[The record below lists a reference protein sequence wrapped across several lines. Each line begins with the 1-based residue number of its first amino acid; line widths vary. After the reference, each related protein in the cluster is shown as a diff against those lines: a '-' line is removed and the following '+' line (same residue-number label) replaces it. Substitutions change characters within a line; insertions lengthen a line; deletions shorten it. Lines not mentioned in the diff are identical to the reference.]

1 MYSLSMQTEGADSII
16 RMLKYVPYAVK
27 EEVGRAM
34 EKSAYKMEG
43 TAKSNAPV
51 KTGSL
56 RRNIKKQKL
65 NVTSSNIEITID
77 ASVKNK
83 YGDDYAPYQE
93 FGTRRGIK
101 PVFYMKKSR
110 ESNEQY
116 FETQMSQAVGKAI
129 KRAFSIS

>member
-1 MYSLSMQTEGADSII
+1 MYSLSMQTEGADAII
-16 RMLKYVPYAVK
+16 RMLKYVPLAVK

-43 TAKSNAPV
+43 TAKTNAPV
-51 KTGSL
+51 KSGSL

-65 NVTSSNIEITID
+65 VVSADNLEITVD

-83 YGDDYAPYQE
+83 YGDDYAPFQE

-101 PVFYMKKSR
+101 PKYFMKQAR

-116 FETQMSQAVGKAI
+116 FEASMNEAVGKAV